1 MSRVVIVAGKGGVG
15 KTVVSAVLARAAS
28 LTGLTTL
35 IVEVEGRGG
44 VARTFGLESL
54 GYEESTMSP
63 ADSPSGAAEIL
74 ARTLTPDDALLEYFA
89 DHGMKR
95 VSKRLVSTGVID
107 VVATSTP
114 GIKDILILGK
124 VKQLAARDDL
134 DLVVLDA
141 PASGHAITF
150 LQSARAIL
158 DTVNVGP
165 IRSQAEDV
173 SELLEDHE
181 RCQVMLVA
189 LPEETPVNELV
200 ETAFS
205 LEDRVGVSLTP
216 LVLNGLLSRL
226 PGLDTP
232 LSKATKQAGAARIAG
247 HERAS
252 LEAAASFRRD
262 RQAMQQAQVARL
274 AETLPL
280 PQFHLPFLFDQD
292 LGPTAIDELA
302 HRLLESITALD
313 AEAVTGA
320 PQ

>member
-1 MSRVVIVAGKGGVG
+1 MSQVVIVAGKGGVG

-28 LTGLTTL
+28 LMGMRTL
-35 IVEVEGRGG
+35 IVEIEGRGG
-44 VARTFGLESL
+44 VAKTFGLETL
-54 GYEESTMSP
+54 AYNESTISP
-63 ADSPSGAAEIL
+63 ADSPSGAGEIL
-74 ARTLTPDDALLEYFA
+74 ARSLTPDDSLLEYFA

-124 VKQLAARDDL
+124 VKQLAARDDI

-158 DTVNVGP
+158 DTVHSGP
-165 IRSQAEDV
+165 IRTQAEDV
-173 SELLEDHE
+173 TALLEDHS

-189 LPEETPVNELV
+189 IPEETPVNELV

-216 LVLNGLLSRL
+216 LVVNGML
-226 PGLDTP
+226 PELDGLDTA
-232 LSKATKQAGAARIAG
+232 LSDAAKAAGVKRLAKA
-247 HERAS
+247 ERAA
-252 LEAAASFRRD
+252 LTDAAQFRRD
-262 RQAMQQAQVARL
+262 RTDMQREQVVRL
-274 AETLPL
+274 NEALPL
-280 PQFHLPFLFDQD
+280 PQFHLPFLFDAD
-292 LGPTAIDELA
+292 LGPLSIDELA
-302 HRLLESITALD
+302 AQLLDAIEALD
-313 AEAVTGA
+313 PAAVLGA
-320 PQ
+320 A